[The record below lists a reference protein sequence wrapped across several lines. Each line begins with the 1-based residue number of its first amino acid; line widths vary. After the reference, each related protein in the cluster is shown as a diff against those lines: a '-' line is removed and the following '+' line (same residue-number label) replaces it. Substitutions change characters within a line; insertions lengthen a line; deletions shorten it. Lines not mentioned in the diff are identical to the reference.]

1 MSFIEIEKSM
11 KNEEWSMIDLHS
23 HSHYEIYFLQKGNR
37 TFFLSNTL
45 YKLTGPV
52 LIIIPPHILHKTEGD
67 KFERY
72 NINVSENYLDD
83 FQKHVLNKKALSI
96 IKLNDKQSAVLENLF
111 NQMNEIDKLQKF
123 HSSIIKAIFSYLIIQ
138 INNFSTEIISRNTN
152 NEKNVPPQI
161 LKIIEYLNEHYAEN
175 ITSTLISNKFF
186 ISKGALIYNF
196 NKYIKCSPVEYL
208 LNIRLVRAKELL
220 QKTNKSI
227 EEISEL
233 CGFSSAN
240 YFGLIFKRK
249 ESMSPLAYRKHQRN
263 KN

>member
-1 MSFIEIEKSM
+1 MSFIEIEKSI

-37 TFFLSNTL
+37 TFFLSNAL
-45 YKLTGPV
+45 YKLSAPV
-52 LIIIPPHILHKTEGD
+52 LIIIPPHVLHKTEGS
-67 KFERY
+67 KFERF

-83 FQKHVLNKKALSI
+83 FQKHVLNKKSLSI
-96 IKLNDKQSAVLENLF
+96 IKLNDKQTAFLENLF
-111 NQMNEIDKLQKF
+111 NQMHEIDKLQKY

-138 INNFSTEIISRNTN
+138 INNLNAETLSRNVN
-152 NEKNVPPQI
+152 NEKTIPPQL
-161 LKIIEYLNEHYAEN
+161 LKIIEYLNENYAKN
-175 ITSTLISNKFF
+175 ITSAKISNKFF
-186 ISKGALIYNF
+186 ISKGTLIYNF

-208 LNIRLVRAKELL
+208 LNIRLTRAKELL

-227 EEISEL
+227 GEVAEL

-240 YFGLIFKRK
+240 YFGLIFKQK
-249 ESMSPLAYRKHQRN
+249 ENMSPLAYRKHQRN